1 MAGGR
6 KVPRSVQLDFKPAA
20 RRSERYK
27 DLPERERLAVC
38 RAIVTGILKDFWT
51 MRATL
56 SPTRALR
63 RHFKRVTSHDAQ
75 RFTDDAKRIRFFSV
89 NGTAEWVYKGKLKKR
104 TCVKLIFERLDGRA
118 RTYASPRELA
128 LKVLSEY
135 EERLGIAGVKLVIR
149 RYKTRAAFC
158 ELRSKRVY
166 LNENLL
172 GLGEGVIRYLIAH
185 ELVHLKLRTTR
196 HGDEFYRLF
205 HALVPPEAAGEAERR
220 IVKKTLP
227 AGGG

>member
-1 MAGGR
+1 MAQ
-6 KVPRSVQLDFKPAA
+6 VELKPAA

-27 DLPERERLAVC
+27 DLPERERRAVC

-75 RFTDDAKRIRFFSV
+75 RFADDAKRIRFFSA
-89 NGTAEWVYKGKLKKR
+89 NGAEWVYKGKLKKR

-118 RTYASPRELA
+118 HTYASPRELA

-135 EERLGIAGVKLVIR
+135 EERLGVKAAKLVIR

-158 ELRSKRVY
+158 ELRSRRVY

-205 HALVPPEAAGEAERR
+205 HALVPPEEAGEAERR
-220 IVKKTLP
+220 IVKKLFQL
-227 AGGG
+227 AEGGALG